1 MRGQQ
6 GGGRIRDKSKV
17 NLQVRAH
24 VFAACTR
31 TPLSCTFAC
40 ASDHTIST
48 HHSTPPLL
56 QGLEDVYT
64 GGSSED
70 RVVRSVEMALT
81 RKDEF
86 GRVMTPKERF
96 RQICYQF
103 HGKVC
108 AWLCVWVAI
117 HVLNLC
123 KRGRE
128 GGRVMTPNEC
138 FRQLCYQLH
147 GNVRG
152 GVENT
157 CFVESPRN

>member
-40 ASDHTIST
+40 ASHHTIST

-96 RQICYQF
+96 RQLCYQF

-108 AWLCVWVAI
+108 VQLCI
-117 HVLNLC
+117 GYDLC
-123 KRGRE
+123 SEQASVRE
-128 GGRVMTPNEC
+128 GGRARHDAKGALPTAVLPLP
-138 FRQLCYQLH
+138 RQGVRLCE
-147 GNVRG
+147 G
-152 GVENT
+152 
-157 CFVESPRN
+157 S